1 MSLVSEPAGH
11 LELERRVDAIEV
23 GIRHRRDHGDLD
35 PLINSIARVGLLQP
49 ITITPDGLLICGY
62 RRLEAIKQLGWRTL
76 RVWVRPGL
84 SADLTRLL
92 AERDENTTHKPL
104 TALEAARLYDE
115 VKTVLKEDA
124 ARRQRATQFGR
135 GDGISAGQPGR
146 GESPSPQGGHGP
158 VRHQA
163 AQLVT
168 HRASYKQLEQIL
180 WMERIAADREQPQ
193 DVRDVAEAE
202 LERIRNGGAVDPGYQ
217 RVRAVAEAAANRPD
231 PDADFDHAAAE
242 ALEIAK
248 AERRERMRRN
258 REKRA
263 AAAAVRK
270 RTPRSFVLLW
280 AEMLGWTDHYD
291 AEQIARE
298 VRDDDWQLF
307 EKVLQEMDAFARE
320 VRSLRTAVST

>member
-1 MSLVSEPAGH
+1 MSEVAGH
-11 LELERRVDAIEV
+11 LEAERRVDAIEV
-23 GIRHRRDHGDLD
+23 GIRHRRDPGDLG
-35 PLINSIARVGLLQP
+35 PLIASIERVGLLQP
-49 ITITPDGLLICGY
+49 ITITPEGVLICGY
-62 RRLEAIKQLGWRTL
+62 RRLEAVKRLGWRAV

-84 SADLTRLL
+84 SSGLTRLL
-92 AERDENTTHKPL
+92 AERDENVLHKPL

-115 VKTVLKEDA
+115 VKKVMQEDA
-124 ARRQRATQFGR
+124 DRRRRASQFATASGVC
-135 GDGISAGQPGR
+135 AGQPGA
-146 GESPSPQGGHGP
+146 GESPAPQRGHGD

-163 AQLVT
+163 AEFVT
-168 HRASYKQLEQIL
+168 HRASYSQLEHIL
-180 WMERIAADREQPQ
+180 RMERIAADRDQPQ
-193 DVRDVAEAE
+193 DVRRVAEDE
-202 LERIRNGGAVDPGYQ
+202 LERIRNGAPVDPGYQ

>member
-1 MSLVSEPAGH
+1 MSLVSEPSGH

-23 GIRHRRDHGDLD
+23 GIRHRRDPGDLN

-135 GDGISAGQPGR
+135 EEGVSAGQPGR
-146 GESPSPQGGHGP
+146 GESPPPQGGHAR

-168 HRASYKQLEQIL
+168 HRASYKQLEQVL
-180 WMERIAADREQPQ
+180 SMERIAADRDQPQ

-217 RVRAVAEAAANRPD
+217 RVRAVAEAAAKRPD
-231 PDADFDHAAAE
+231 PDADFDHAAAK

-298 VRDDDWQLF
+298 VKDDDWQLF
-307 EKVLQEMDAFARE
+307 EKVLQEMNTFARE
-320 VRSLRTAVST
+320 VEDLRTAAST